1 MAVSKDVSS
10 SGDVSVSEEPR
21 NTLNESGRTIHGF
34 QWFLVCTALYALGIN
49 YGLDATIAADV
60 QVAVIKTFGN
70 VEQISWLGTGF
81 PLGSVCAILPVASF
95 YAVLDIKAL
104 FISSI
109 VLFEVGSALCGAS
122 PNMNALIV
130 GRVLTGIGGAGVYI
144 GLLNYIT
151 LLTTALERGRYMG
164 GIGFVWGIGA
174 ILGPV
179 VGGAFS
185 SSAATWRWGFYINL
199 VLAAICAPVFFLYL
213 PSATLPQDSGT
224 STLGKLRRMDWVG
237 FLLSTATLV
246 SLTLVITFAG
256 TTWAWSDSRTI
267 ATFVVSG
274 FLLILT
280 ALQQSYLLFTTAETR
295 MTPGT
300 HVLVNRS
307 LSLTGLETFAT
318 AMNIFI
324 PLYYIP
330 LYFQLVHGDTAI
342 KAAVRLLPF
351 VLILVSTNIASG
363 ALLHRINYYW
373 AMYLFT
379 GVFMTVGGALM
390 TTVTI
395 SSPASALYGYSV
407 IVALGTGLT
416 FNIGYSVV
424 GIKAA
429 KKGWSGKNVQDAVSL
444 QNIAQTG
451 GTLFCLLALGQVFQS
466 LAYENLKSVLSGQ
479 GFSDAEIRSVVAG
492 TQSVFFGSLEEG
504 LKEAATKAITEAV
517 RKVYWLSMA
526 AGVLSIVC
534 SLAMKKERL
543 FEAAEVEAG
552 SEK

>member
-1 MAVSKDVSS
+1 MGVETSDIEVSKDA
-10 SGDVSVSEEPR
+10 
-21 NTLNESGRTIHGF
+21 TIHGF

-70 VEQISWLGTGF
+70 VEQITWLGTGF
-81 PLGSVCAILPVASF
+81 PLGSVCVILPLASF

-130 GRVLTGIGGAGVYI
+130 GRVLTGVGGAGLYI

-151 LLTTALERGRYMG
+151 LLTTALERGRYMS
-164 GIGFVWGIGA
+164 GIGLVWGVGA

-213 PSATLPQDSGT
+213 PSATLPQDANT
-224 STLGKLRRMDWVG
+224 STLGKLRRMDWIG
-237 FLLSTATLV
+237 FLLSTATIV
-246 SLTLVITFAG
+246 GFTLVLTFAG
-256 TTWAWSDSRTI
+256 TAWAWSDSRTI

-274 FLLILT
+274 LLFILT
-280 ALQQSYLLFTTAETR
+280 ILQQSFLLFTTAETR
-295 MTPGT
+295 MTPAT
-300 HVLVNRS
+300 HLLRNRS
-307 LSLTGLETFAT
+307 LALAGLETFAA
-318 AMNIFI
+318 AMNIFV

-351 VLILVSTNIASG
+351 VMILVSANIASG
-363 ALLHRINYYW
+363 ALLLRINYYW
-373 AMYLFT
+373 LMYLAS
-379 GVFMTVGGALM
+379 GILMTTGGALM
-390 TTVTI
+390 TTITS
-395 SSPASALYGYSV
+395 SSPAAALYGYSV
-407 IVALGTGLT
+407 ILALGTGLT
-416 FNIGYSVV
+416 FNIGYSVA

-429 KKGWSGKNVQDAVSL
+429 TKQEWSGKDVQDAVSL
-444 QNIAQTG
+444 QNCAQIG
-451 GTLFCLLALGQVFQS
+451 GTLFCLLVLGQVFQS
-466 LAYENLKSVLSGQ
+466 FAYQNLRAVLGGQ
-479 GFSDAEIRSVVAG
+479 GFSEAQIRSAVAG
-492 TQSVFFGSLEEG
+492 TQSALFGRLGEG
-504 LKEAATKAITEAV
+504 LREAATRAITEAV
-517 RKVYWLSMA
+517 RKVYWLSVA
-526 AGVLSIVC
+526 AGVLSVVC
-534 SLAMKKERL
+534 ALGMKKERL
-543 FEAAEVEAG
+543 FQAAVVE
-552 SEK
+552 EI